1 MKPRFALVLIV
12 LPLLS
17 VACAFGYYARGT
29 LSDISGELQG
39 KAFPGNTTGGGRFV
53 LSDSQGR
60 LRCDGEMSPPDVSP
74 VPASCEG
81 ESGSGRVQCSDGRL
95 VLVRWTAISC
105 RSIQGGGKDERGNRL
120 SFRVERRR

>member
-1 MKPRFALVLIV
+1 MKPRLVLLLIV

-29 LSDISGELQG
+29 LSDIPGELQG

-74 VPASCEG
+74 VPGSCQG
-81 ESGSGRVQCSDGRL
+81 ESGGGRVQCSDGR
-95 VLVRWTAISC
+95 VMSVRWTAISC
-105 RSIQGGGKDERGNRL
+105 RAIQGEGKDERGNRL
-120 SFRVERRR
+120 GFRVERRR